1 MRIIAALVGALLLLA
16 VPAQG
21 QVVDEISRRR
31 ALLHY
36 RAGQELML
44 DERYDRAAAEFIEA
58 KQLDPLLTVAHYGL
72 GQAYMALRR
81 YASAVQ
87 AFSGARHAYQAI
99 ADLRQ
104 RDEAESNRLQTDE
117 INELRDSVRRMAS
130 QVNVNAG
137 TAFRIQQRLEELETM
152 RRGKNLATAFR
163 VPAELSLA
171 LGSAYYRNGQRDD
184 AEREWK
190 AAVAVNP
197 KLGEAHNN
205 LAALYA
211 MTGRKREAEQAVA
224 AAEQARYRVN
234 PQLKAD
240 ISRLN

>member
-1 MRIIAALVGALLLLA
+1 MKITAAVVGVLLLLA
-16 VPAQG
+16 VPARG

-31 ALLHY
+31 AVQHY

-44 DERYDRAAAEFIEA
+44 AERYDRAAAEFAAATEF
-58 KQLDPLLTVAHYGL
+58 DPLLTVAHYGL

-87 AFSGARHAYQAI
+87 AFIGGREAYQAI

-104 RDEAESNRLQTDE
+104 RDQAESSRLQTDE
-117 INELRDSVRRMAS
+117 INELRDSVRRIGS
-130 QVNVNAG
+130 QVNVSAG

-152 RRGKNLATAFR
+152 NRGKNFGTAFK

-171 LGSAYYRNGQRDD
+171 LGSAYYRNGQPDD

-190 AAVAVNP
+190 AAITVNP

-224 AAEQARYRVN
+224 AAERARYRVH
-234 PQLKAD
+234 PQLKQD
-240 ISRLN
+240 IARLN